1 MKKIITLIMAIA
13 ILATAASASFAQG
26 RGRRS
31 TYCEPSQRSRTT
43 GIYDSRRTYDN
54 TSRVYDNRGYANR
67 VYDNSAYNNGS
78 YYDYRGR
85 SVWDRNRDKITVVAG
100 TAGGAAIG
108 GLIGGRRG
116 AVIGAITGAAGS
128 ALYTYKVRNKGYRY

>member
-1 MKKIITLIMAIA
+1 MAMA

-26 RGRRS
+26 RGRR
-31 TYCEPSQRSRTT
+31 TAYCEPSRSSRAN
-43 GIYDSRRTYDN
+43 INYDTRNYD
-54 TSRVYDNRGYANR
+54 SRVYDNRAYDNR
-67 VYDNSAYNNGS
+67 AYDNRAYDNSS
-78 YYDYRGR
+78 YYDYSGR
-85 SVWDRNRDKITVVAG
+85 SVWDQHRDKVTVVAG